1 MSSGF
6 NPVTYHDGDLLF
18 EAGDAAEKFYVIQT
32 GQVKIIDRARNVQ
45 LALLSAGASFG
56 EQSLISGGVRSAAAQ
71 AVGETNC
78 LEITAQGLRDMLA
91 KEQGI
96 ATAVLEAL
104 LLQLYMP
111 VKPPVKVFHPLQA
124 LPKQEFPRKL

>member
-6 NPVTYHDGDLLF
+6 NPVTYHDGDILF
-18 EAGDAAEKFYVIQT
+18 EAGDSAEKFYVIQT

-104 LLQLYMP
+104 LLQLYM
-111 VKPPVKVFHPLQA
+111 HNA
-124 LPKQEFPRKL
+124 MKL

>member
-6 NPVTYHDGDLLF
+6 NPVTYHDGALLF

-32 GQVKIIDRARNVQ
+32 GQVKIIDRVRNVHI
-45 LALLSAGASFG
+45 ALLPAGASFG

-71 AVGETNC
+71 AVGDTTC
-78 LEITAQGLRDMLA
+78 LEITAQGLRDMLT

-104 LLQLYMP
+104 LLQLYMHNAM
-111 VKPPVKVFHPLQA
+111 KI
-124 LPKQEFPRKL
+124 

>member
-6 NPVTYHDGDLLF
+6 NPVTYHDGALLF

-32 GQVKIIDRARNVQ
+32 GQVKIIDRVRNVQ
-45 LALLSAGASFG
+45 IALLPAGASFG

-71 AVGETNC
+71 AVGDTTC
-78 LEITAQGLRDMLA
+78 LEITALGLRDMLA

-104 LLQLYMP
+104 LLQLYMHNAM
-111 VKPPVKVFHPLQA
+111 KI
-124 LPKQEFPRKL
+124 